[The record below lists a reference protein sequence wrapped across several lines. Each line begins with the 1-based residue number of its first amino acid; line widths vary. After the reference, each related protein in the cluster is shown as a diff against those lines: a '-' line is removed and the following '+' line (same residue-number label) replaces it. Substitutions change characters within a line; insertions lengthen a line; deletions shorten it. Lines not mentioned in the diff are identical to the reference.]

1 VSVGGMQ
8 GLLKDGEESK
18 DTPRPGFWLQFT
30 TLLERATKQRRGE
43 LYTMV
48 SMSPSPPSRFMP

>member
-1 VSVGGMQ
+1 MQ

-18 DTPRPGFWLQFT
+18 DTPRAGFWLQFT

-48 SMSPSPPSRFMP
+48 SISPSPLSPFMP